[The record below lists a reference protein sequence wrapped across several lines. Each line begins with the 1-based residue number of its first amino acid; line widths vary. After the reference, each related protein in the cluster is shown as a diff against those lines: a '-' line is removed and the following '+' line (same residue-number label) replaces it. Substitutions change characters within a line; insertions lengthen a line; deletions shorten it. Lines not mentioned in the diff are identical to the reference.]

1 MGRWDDQARL
11 ESALQEIT
19 RLGFDTIRTWD
30 TNAYTGRILQAI
42 VDLGLNLKVQAGI
55 YLRKDSDAEQKI
67 VTALQTI
74 NSHPDLVIGV
84 SLGNEQLADWNNTGL
99 TVADVI
105 QHINLFREFSEI
117 PLTYNFSGETL
128 RGNSS
133 FWAQNGEELLRK
145 LDYIN
150 VHSYAGF
157 FDNRWNPE
165 WTPGRQIEVLKLDE
179 ALFRKTLDNFGL
191 HSTPLILGETGWQS
205 VGGAQSVTNAENME
219 TYFQSTRDYIQGDL
233 ARFDAMF
240 YFNLSDESWKGG
252 DNHWGLFEEGGSDSL
267 GAAKFDIDLDVV
279 PESQLLLVAD
289 SGSARLLVD
298 DTTGLAF
305 IQQNASD
312 QPLLI
317 RRNDSYWQ
325 GDIPLQRGDA
335 ALVSAAVDEDG
346 QLRVLDRGPWGDFS
360 WILDPSGLF
369 IGEDA
374 PGVLSVPETEELF
387 QIDLDA
393 DGIIPAPPS
402 PESDA
407 QDERD
412 LRVVAD
418 SGSARLLVDDT
429 TGLAFIQQNAS
440 DQPLLI
446 RRNDSY
452 WQGDIPL
459 QRGDAALV
467 SAAVD
472 EDGQLRVL
480 DRGPWGD
487 FSWILDPS
495 GLFIGEDAPGVLS
508 VPETEE
514 LFQIDL
520 DADGIIPAPPSP
532 ESDAQD
538 ERDLRVVADSG
549 SARLLVD
556 DTTGLAF
563 IQQNASDQPLLIR
576 RNDSYWQG
584 DIPLQRGDAALVSAA
599 VDEDGQLRVLDRGP
613 WGDFSWILD
622 PSGLFIGEDAPGVL
636 SVPETEELFQIDLDA
651 DGIIPAPPSPESDA
665 QDELNSN
672 TVSAF
677 EATGFNQGEFV
688 STIAFSH
695 RATVDPIVAPGNT
708 KFMHAH
714 DFFANPTTGAS
725 STVASLMDASDTAAI
740 PINNISTY
748 WTPSLIDEGS
758 DGVGGEQTYV
768 TPKAT
773 SIAYYSVLKP
783 NEPSELVN
791 MPIGLKM
798 IAGSARPQNRQS
810 RAQVFWN
817 YIGELASYDHIP
829 LGDEW
834 RDLPLQAVIIFPEY
848 WTGQSLDSPDHKSHV
863 AYGDGSGVGPNEH
876 PLLIP
881 QLQLQIHYGRINNN
895 LHLVS
900 SDYMSLPEAGGDLD
914 LRLQRGN
921 PDDLSF
927 RNGESGFAP
936 GWSMHADQ
944 IHLPWEEVAPNGET
958 VDGFARR
965 ETDALMLPLFAGT
978 DGNSVRII
986 PTGIQQPYSAERSP
1000 MPMLGSP
1007 GNDVLTGSSSD
1018 DRLESLEGDDILIG
1032 GGGADRL
1039 VGGDGADRFVIE
1051 SINESTLLRPDVL
1064 VGFAPEDRLDLRGL
1078 NLKRDDLILQSTGP
1092 SSWFLTA
1099 SDTDLGIVVRTD
1111 SITFE
1116 QIMIDG
1122 GHLS

>member
-1 MGRWDDQARL
+1 MNDHSRILAGTSDSQPPVLSASERSFWSGRSGIGFSVDSLGRWDDQARL

-30 TNAYTGRILQAI
+30 TNAYTGRILEAI
-42 VDLGLNLKVQAGI
+42 SDLGLNLKVQAGI

-67 VTALQTI
+67 VSALQTI

-105 QHINLFREFSEI
+105 QHVNFFREFSDI

-133 FWAQNGEELLRK
+133 FWAQNGEELLRT

-165 WTPGRQIEVLKLDE
+165 WTPGSQLEVLKLDE
-179 ALFRKTLDNFGL
+179 ALFRKTLDDFGL

-335 ALVSAAVDEDG
+335 ALVSAAVDADG

-374 PGVLSVPETEELF
+374 PGVLSVPETEALF

-402 PESDA
+402 SESDA

-472 EDGQLRVL
+472 ADGQLRVL

-508 VPETEE
+508 VPETE
-514 LFQIDL
+514 
-520 DADGIIPAPPSP
+520 A
-532 ESDAQD
+532 
-538 ERDLRVVADSG
+538 
-549 SARLLVD
+549 
-556 DTTGLAF
+556 
-563 IQQNASDQPLLIR
+563 
-576 RNDSYWQG
+576 
-584 DIPLQRGDAALVSAA
+584 
-599 VDEDGQLRVLDRGP
+599 
-613 WGDFSWILD
+613 
-622 PSGLFIGEDAPGVL
+622 
-636 SVPETEELFQIDLDA
+636 LFQIDLDA

-817 YIGELASYDHIP
+817 YIGESASYDHIP

-863 AYGDGSGVGPNEH
+863 AYGDGSGVGSNEH

-1007 GNDVLTGSSSD
+1007 DNDILTGSSSD

-1051 SINESTLLRPDVL
+1051 SINESTVLRPDVL

-1078 NLKRDDLILQSTGP
+1078 NLQRDDLILQSTGP
-1092 SSWFLTA
+1092 SSWLLTA
-1099 SDTDLGIVVRTD
+1099 SDTDLGILIRTD

-1116 QIMIDG
+1116 QIMID
-1122 GHLS
+1122 

>member
-1 MGRWDDQARL
+1 MYILCSSMNDHSRILAGTSDSQPPVLSASEKSFWSGRSGIGFSVDSLGRWDDQARL

-30 TNAYTGRILQAI
+30 TNAYTGRILEAI
-42 VDLGLNLKVQAGI
+42 SDLGLNLKVQAGI

-67 VTALQTI
+67 VSALQTI

-105 QHINLFREFSEI
+105 QHVNFFREFSDI

-165 WTPGRQIEVLKLDE
+165 WTPGRQLEVLKLDE

-267 GAAKFDIDLDVV
+267 GAAKFDIELDVV

-335 ALVSAAVDEDG
+335 ALVSAAVDADG

-374 PGVLSVPETEELF
+374 PGVLSVPETE
-387 QIDLDA
+387 A
-393 DGIIPAPPS
+393 
-402 PESDA
+402 
-407 QDERD
+407 
-412 LRVVAD
+412 
-418 SGSARLLVDDT
+418 
-429 TGLAFIQQNAS
+429 
-440 DQPLLI
+440 
-446 RRNDSY
+446 
-452 WQGDIPL
+452 
-459 QRGDAALV
+459 
-467 SAAVD
+467 
-472 EDGQLRVL
+472 
-480 DRGPWGD
+480 
-487 FSWILDPS
+487 
-495 GLFIGEDAPGVLS
+495 
-508 VPETEE
+508 
-514 LFQIDL
+514 
-520 DADGIIPAPPSP
+520 
-532 ESDAQD
+532 
-538 ERDLRVVADSG
+538 
-549 SARLLVD
+549 
-556 DTTGLAF
+556 
-563 IQQNASDQPLLIR
+563 
-576 RNDSYWQG
+576 
-584 DIPLQRGDAALVSAA
+584 
-599 VDEDGQLRVLDRGP
+599 
-613 WGDFSWILD
+613 
-622 PSGLFIGEDAPGVL
+622 
-636 SVPETEELFQIDLDA
+636 LFQIDLDA

-1051 SINESTLLRPDVL
+1051 SINESTVLRPDVL

-1078 NLKRDDLILQSTGP
+1078 NLQRDDLILQSTGP

-1099 SDTDLGIVVRTD
+1099 SDTDLGILIRTD

-1122 GHLS
+1122 GHPS